1 MTIVKTNKTK
11 LFILSLS
18 HMVNDYYMN
27 FIQTLMPFL
36 IAAGLSAG
44 KAGFL
49 VSVFTITS
57 SLIQPIIGY
66 IVDVKNQKWFVYIGT
81 LFMAV
86 LLSLLGIMKSYP
98 LLLIISG
105 IAGIGTAAFHPQ
117 ASAMTTEFSSVEK
130 RNTNQAFFV
139 TLGNIGWALTP
150 LTVVPFVEKYGLSIT
165 PIFVIPGLIAFIL
178 LFLSLSKNNASSSN
192 IKKEYSPLLI
202 TLRKSWKELTKIMIV
217 VALRSLTY
225 YGMLSYLALYL
236 KHKNVSVLLSSKL
249 LFFMLFAGALGGL
262 IGGMLADK
270 YGKKLILTT
279 SLILSS
285 FFFLI
290 FILTTGMLSY
300 IMLII
305 AGTMLLASFSIT
317 TVLAQSL
324 LSKNAAMASGLAL
337 GFGTGIGGL
346 GVGLFGILIDFNGI
360 TSAILLMAIIPILAG
375 LISLSIKAQN

>member
-66 IVDVKNQKWFVYIGT
+66 IVDVKNQKWFVYVGT

-86 LLSLLGIMKSYP
+86 LLSLLGIMKNYP

-105 IAGIGTAAFHPQ
+105 IAGIGTATFHPQ
-117 ASAMTTEFSSVEK
+117 ASAMTTKFSSIEK

-178 LFLSLSKNNASSSN
+178 LFLSLKNNTSSSN
-192 IKKEYSPLLI
+192 VKKEYSPLLI
-202 TLRKSWKELTKIMIV
+202 TLRTSWKELTKIMIV

-290 FILTTGMLSY
+290 FILTTGILSY

-317 TVLAQSL
+317 TILAQSL

-346 GVGLFGILIDFNGI
+346 GVGLFGILIDFNGV
-360 TSAILLMAIIPILAG
+360 TSAILLMAFIPILAG
-375 LISLSIKAQN
+375 LISLSIKTQN